1 MRIISAMSFWWTL
14 DNLLLEQVDYV
25 VNFGREEA
33 TYVNSLNCET
43 INKDDDGMAIIIISL
58 R

>member
-1 MRIISAMSFWWTL
+1 MSFWWTL
-14 DNLLLEQVDYV
+14 DNLLLKQVDYV